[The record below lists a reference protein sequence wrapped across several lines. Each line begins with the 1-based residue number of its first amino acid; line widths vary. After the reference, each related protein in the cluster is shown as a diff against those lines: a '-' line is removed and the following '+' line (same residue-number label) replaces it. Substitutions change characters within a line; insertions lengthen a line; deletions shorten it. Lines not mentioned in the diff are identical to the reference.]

1 MILSIIIFFGP
12 QFYINQTIFVKIK
25 IPLIMNTSLNV
36 YGQPLENCSCD
47 PMTGY
52 FRDGFCNTTLDDSGT
67 HVVCAIVTNEFL
79 EYSLKKGN
87 DLITPRPNW
96 NFSGLKAGDKWCL
109 CVSRWKEAE
118 KANVAPKIDLNAT
131 HQLALEYVSLELLQQ
146 YSI

>member
-1 MILSIIIFFGP
+1 LTAKITVFKTANFNNTL
-12 QFYINQTIFVKIK
+12 TFVETYNLLKRM
-25 IPLIMNTSLNV
+25 PNSLNV
-36 YGQPLENCSCD
+36 YGKPLENCSCD

-52 FRDGFCNTTLDDSGT
+52 FRDGFCNTISADSGT

-87 DLITPRPNW
+87 DLITPKPNW
-96 NFSGLKAGDKWCL
+96 DFPGLKAGDKWCL

-118 KANVAPKIDLNAT
+118 IANVAPKIDLNAT